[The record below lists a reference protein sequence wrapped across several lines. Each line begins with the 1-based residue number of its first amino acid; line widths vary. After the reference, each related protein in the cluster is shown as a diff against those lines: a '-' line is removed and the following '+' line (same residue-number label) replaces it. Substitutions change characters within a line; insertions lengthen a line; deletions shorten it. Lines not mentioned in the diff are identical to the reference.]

1 MSCGLSEDE
10 RLILKILYTNRNLA
24 SNRGYNSKLLERVV
38 EKKIS
43 SSYGDTIKKLKN
55 GGYIAQIN
63 KKDLKYY
70 IPSSS
75 IPAVC
80 SALDS
85 HGFSVT
91 KGRTRKL

>member
-1 MSCGLSEDE
+1 MSCGLSDDE

-24 SNRGYNSKLLERVV
+24 ANRGYNSKLLERVV

-43 SSYGDTIKKLKN
+43 ASYDGIIKKLKN
-55 GGYIAQIN
+55 DGYIAQVP

-80 SALDS
+80 YALES

-91 KGRTRKL
+91 KGRIRKL

>member
-10 RLILKILYTNRNLA
+10 RLILKKLYTNRSLSA
-24 SNRGYNSKLLERVV
+24 DKGFNSKLLKRAYENKV
-38 EKKIS
+38 S
-43 SSYGDTIKKLKN
+43 SSYEDVIKKLKN

-80 SALDS
+80 YALDS

-91 KGRTRKL
+91 KGRIRKL